1 MIYIHACYKLFNY
14 IQRIWSHSSFLY
26 QLILYQH
33 VYWLIFVLVRRIFCN
48 MIAVHITNLFLFL
61 NLSKGSLE
69 VSEYQLS
76 FGPSSC
82 HPCRP
87 FIFIEPHHYFTM
99 VYWNKKKKRNICTIR
114 LTSTS
119 TFTMYASQ
127 IFAAINAH
135 RAIRLKV
142 SICKQMKIY
151 WN

>member
-1 MIYIHACYKLFNY
+1 MIIFRSWIQILNGLKSSFCWILKMYCWVDIINIYIHACYKLFNY

-48 MIAVHITNLFLFL
+48 MIAVHITDLFLFL

-99 VYWNKKKKRNICTIR
+99 VYWNNKKKEISA
-114 LTSTS
+114 L
-119 TFTMYASQ
+119 
-127 IFAAINAH
+127 
-135 RAIRLKV
+135 LD
-142 SICKQMKIY
+142 
-151 WN
+151 